1 MNGIKVF
8 FGSLW
13 TRLTGAGGQA
23 RSRLNQMVKANPWRA
38 VQVAVVGALAV
49 AAFVGIGFWAWVH
62 VGLPRLPAKDQIW
75 AYNREAGVTFLDR
88 NGTIIGVRGPSYG
101 REVTLA
107 ALPAYVPQAFLA
119 IEDRRFYEHDGVDN
133 TAIVRAAM
141 ANLTAGRTVQG
152 GSTISQQLA
161 KNLFLTRDQTLRRKL
176 QEMVLA
182 ARLEDLLTKDEL
194 LELYLNRVFLG
205 EQAYGVDAAA
215 RRYFGKPGTELTLA
229 EAAMIAGLPKA
240 PSRTAPTSNFAR
252 AKERQ
257 VVVLDAMV
265 EAGYITPAQRDEAV
279 AEPINVTVAT
289 GEGSLG
295 YVFDMAVEEA
305 HRLTRD
311 VVPDMVI
318 ELTVDPAMQAMAER
332 AIARHA
338 GAFANRER
346 PLQAAMVVL
355 DPAGEVRALI
365 GGNNYQASKFNR
377 AYQARR
383 QPGSTFKAFV
393 YAAALERGMDADDV
407 RFDEPIVIQGWRP
420 SNYDDGYRG
429 AVTLRT
435 AFALSLNTV
444 AAEIGHET
452 GVRNVAALAQRFGV
466 GLGPDPNAFDDD
478 AVPLSITL
486 GSVEVSLWDMAQGFA
501 VFMNQGRKVESHLVN
516 TVQDARGQ
524 VLFRRAPIAP
534 QVVFSSTLN
543 EQMVS
548 LLGTVVQR
556 GTATRA
562 QISGHD
568 VAGKSGTSQNWR
580 DAWFIGFTGQYTA
593 GVWMGHDDFS
603 SMTARGGPGRVT
615 GGSLPAAIWHD
626 FMSEALEGQDNIR
639 LPGLVDQPRRTA
651 RDRDFSSFYD
661 GLREALS
668 RANVASVAA
677 PPPPDFFRRD

>member
-1 MNGIKVF
+1 
-8 FGSLW
+8 
-13 TRLTGAGGQA
+13 
-23 RSRLNQMVKANPWRA
+23 
-38 VQVAVVGALAV
+38 
-49 AAFVGIGFWAWVH
+49 
-62 VGLPRLPAKDQIW
+62 
-75 AYNREAGVTFLDR
+75 
-88 NGTIIGVRGPSYG
+88 
-101 REVTLA
+101 VTLA

-338 GAFANRER
+338 GAFAHRER

-383 QPGSTFKAFV
+383 QPGSTFKAPHPR
-393 YAAALERGMDADDV
+393 AA
-407 RFDEPIVIQGWRP
+407 
-420 SNYDDGYRG
+420 
-429 AVTLRT
+429 
-435 AFALSLNTV
+435 
-444 AAEIGHET
+444 
-452 GVRNVAALAQRFGV
+452 
-466 GLGPDPNAFDDD
+466 
-478 AVPLSITL
+478 
-486 GSVEVSLWDMAQGFA
+486 
-501 VFMNQGRKVESHLVN
+501 K
-516 TVQDARGQ
+516 
-524 VLFRRAPIAP
+524 
-534 QVVFSSTLN
+534 
-543 EQMVS
+543 
-548 LLGTVVQR
+548 
-556 GTATRA
+556 
-562 QISGHD
+562 
-568 VAGKSGTSQNWR
+568 
-580 DAWFIGFTGQYTA
+580 
-593 GVWMGHDDFS
+593 
-603 SMTARGGPGRVT
+603 
-615 GGSLPAAIWHD
+615 
-626 FMSEALEGQDNIR
+626 R
-639 LPGLVDQPRRTA
+639 LCG
-651 RDRDFSSFYD
+651 
-661 GLREALS
+661 
-668 RANVASVAA
+668 
-677 PPPPDFFRRD
+677 